1 MLSVLGVMLNIIALI
16 YLGFQTASCL
26 GPEQI
31 EGINTFQNPY
41 IISFIG
47 IIALFIAQKN

>member
-1 MLSVLGVMLNIIALI
+1 MLTALGVLLNIIALI
-16 YLGFQTASCL
+16 YLGFQTATCL

-41 IISFIG
+41 IVSCIG